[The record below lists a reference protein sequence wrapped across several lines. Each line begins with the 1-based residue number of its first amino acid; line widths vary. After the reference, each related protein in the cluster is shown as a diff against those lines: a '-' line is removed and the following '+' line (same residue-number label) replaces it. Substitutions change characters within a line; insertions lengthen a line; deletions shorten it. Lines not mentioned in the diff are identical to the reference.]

1 MFYSLLPNM
10 EITTWLK
17 FYKTIGRITSRL
29 REVLFSPSYP
39 QPKRL
44 LFLFPLLEEHFD
56 ESIYILRRL
65 ERHPSA
71 TILLAIPMLFR
82 GRIPTPSHQI
92 FYFPFMKEKL
102 SKVQLAVL
110 MARFRYDTFDAVIN
124 LDPHLNLG
132 MARAMS
138 MIQAPKRIGVS
149 GPGADDIYNIQI
161 QTQPS
166 SPLRAAYDQMLN
178 LCDLGPP
185 DDHPDYHVWG

>member
-1 MFYSLLPNM
+1 MK
-10 EITTWLK
+10 ITTWFK
-17 FYKTIGRITSRL
+17 IYKTIGRITSRP
-29 REVLFSPSYP
+29 REVLFSLSYP

-44 LFLFPLLEEHFD
+44 LFLFPLLKEHFD
-56 ESIYILRRL
+56 ESLYILRRL
-65 ERHPSA
+65 ERHPGA

-82 GRIPTPSHQI
+82 YRIPTPSHQI

-102 SKVQLAVL
+102 TKVQLEVL
-110 MARFRYDTFDAVIN
+110 LARFRYDIFDAVIN

-138 MIQAPKRIGVS
+138 MIQAPKRIGIS

-178 LCDLGPP
+178 LCDLGPLGE
-185 DDHPDYHVWG
+185 HPDYHVWG